1 MRKEEREKGEHA
13 RNIFLFYFRSKKDD
27 RKKSATVISTA
38 AIFFSFFFFFYF
50 FFPPHFVE
58 PSSGCSFVRAG
69 EDDKYFESRRGFTSR
84 VVPGFSSFS
93 SYFFLLPSFLL
104 VFFFFNGG
112 GHFLSS
118 GRHCRPS
125 CDKCDQIYGAAS
137 FLNYRSFSFL
147 EINKWVS
154 FLSLSLSLS
163 LSPRWRKAVSLHF
176 LTRPSARK
184 RIK

>member
-1 MRKEEREKGEHA
+1 MNTHG
-13 RNIFLFYFRSKKDD
+13 IFFYFRSKKDD

-38 AIFFSFFFFFYF
+38 AIFFSFFFFFLLFFSPPFCGTFEWLLFCPRRRRRQILRVSTRIYEPCRTGF
-50 FFPPHFVE
+50 FFF
-58 PSSGCSFVRAG
+58 
-69 EDDKYFESRRGFTSR
+69 
-84 VVPGFSSFS
+84 
-93 SYFFLLPSFLL
+93 FFLFFSFTEFSFG
-104 VFFFFNGG
+104 FFFFNGG

-163 LSPRWRKAVSLHF
+163 LSTVAESRFVTLSHTP
-176 LTRPSARK
+176 K
-184 RIK
+184 RQKKNKIK

>member
-1 MRKEEREKGEHA
+1 MGYRV
-13 RNIFLFYFRSKKDD
+13 FLLFLP
-27 RKKSATVISTA
+27 I
-38 AIFFSFFFFFYF
+38 FFFYRVF
-50 FFPPHFVE
+50 FW
-58 PSSGCSFVRAG
+58 
-69 EDDKYFESRRGFTSR
+69 
-84 VVPGFSSFS
+84 
-93 SYFFLLPSFLL
+93 
-104 VFFFFNGG
+104 FFFFNGG

-154 FLSLSLSLS
+154 FLSLSLS
-163 LSPRWRKAVSLHF
+163 PRWRKAVSLHF